1 MGNKKDNK
9 KRLDVEMHQGVN
21 VKRHCPKFCVN
32 RNRIQL

>member
-21 VKRHCPKFCVN
+21 VKTCYVF
-32 RNRIQL
+32 II

>member
-21 VKRHCPKFCVN
+21 VKTGYVFS
-32 RNRIQL
+32 I

>member
-21 VKRHCPKFCVN
+21 VKTFLLFDKPM
-32 RNRIQL
+32 